1 MKAIEA
7 LQKSNVVNQGSLVD
21 VMDTIERA
29 IEAGLYH
36 CYYSKQLTEEIIE
49 NLIKDGYE
57 ASPQSAPPYYIYFYK
72 ISWKHAKAN

>member
-7 LQKSNVVNQGSLVD
+7 LQKSNMVNQGSLVD
-21 VMDTIERA
+21 VMDTIKGA
-29 IEAGLYH
+29 IKAGLYH

-57 ASPQSAPPYYIYFYK
+57 ASPQNAPSYYIYYYK
-72 ISWKHAKAN
+72 ISWKYAKAN